1 MLEFF
6 NSVHQYTFDI
16 FITGIDDITGNDE
29 YNQESLD
36 LETGA
41 EEFYHGIMNTLQTNI
56 SSNVPQETEEV
67 EQQMT
72 FVNCQ
77 MKRMMYLPLTYLMIS
92 CTMI

>member
-36 LETGA
+36 LETGTD
-41 EEFYHGIMNTLQTNI
+41 ECYHGIMNTLQTNI
-56 SSNVPQETEEV
+56 SSNVPQ
-67 EQQMT
+67 
-72 FVNCQ
+72 
-77 MKRMMYLPLTYLMIS
+77 
-92 CTMI
+92 